1 MVLKL
6 SDLRQERCV
15 HVGFVNRPCLPYG
28 ATRAAYGRS
37 GSRSGDEVQA
47 GSLMI
52 KPVIGRPP
60 KLIDIAAQ
68 RIQAQPEGY
77 LGPWFLAL
85 VGLTYMMGILTGQ
98 VIKYFSTF
106 GYESLRLFLL
116 VVSCIILSI
125 VQWVVMIIAE
135 WDWSVANYGDLRLIA
150 WWTGMTACLGI
161 FMFFAAIIAIDP
173 FNRSLLHKLSIYGLS
188 FNVATDAAITG
199 LTLWKIVQGGKTYS
213 PQTQQGLQRLR
224 NITAEAAVPPT
235 ICVILNIGFYL
246 GMSNKN
252 LVSHWADSTGLAPVL
267 ERSFPTV
274 FQLRFPVCG
283 RRVAV
288 RRTFNGSTQED
299 DETLSTSFQFAKH
312 HAADHK
318 GKQGETQKTTT
329 TFATMPELSYPGRS
343 FIDTGQERLGGNADI
358 V

>member
-1 MVLKL
+1 
-6 SDLRQERCV
+6 
-15 HVGFVNRPCLPYG
+15 
-28 ATRAAYGRS
+28 
-37 GSRSGDEVQA
+37 
-47 GSLMI
+47 MI

-135 WDWSVANYGDLRLIA
+135 WDWSVANYGDLRRFAVVPWESSAVTVITWLTVFTSQLFFASRCYTLYGRSKLVFGILLL
-150 WWTGMTACLGI
+150 GMTACLGI

-252 LVSHWADSTGLAPVL
+252 LVSHWFAIVS
-267 ERSFPTV
+267 PTFYV
-274 FQLRFPVCG
+274 WSMMYTLNS
-283 RRVAV
+283 RVAV